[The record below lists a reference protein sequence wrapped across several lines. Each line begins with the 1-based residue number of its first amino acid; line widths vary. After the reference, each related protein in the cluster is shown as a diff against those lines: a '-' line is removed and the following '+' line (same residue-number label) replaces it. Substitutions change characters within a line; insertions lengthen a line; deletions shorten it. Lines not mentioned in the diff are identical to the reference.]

1 MHFSFL
7 PGEEE
12 KTEPIGDDKHVEDEA
27 PMAATSEGS
36 CQQWTDGSSNAEM
49 VRLMTKVKCFTP
61 PNSKGLCITARNEDL
76 PVPSMIA
83 VTVAR
88 ALLEPLE
95 TVVDSKFN
103 KMSDST

>member
-12 KTEPIGDDKHVEDEA
+12 KTEPVGDDKHVEDEA
-27 PMAATSEGS
+27 PMAAASEGS
-36 CQQWTDGSSNAEM
+36 CQQWTDSSSNAEM
-49 VRLMTKVKCFTP
+49 VRLMTKVKYFTP
-61 PNSKGLCITARNEDL
+61 PRNEDL

-95 TVVDSKFN
+95 YFDSC
-103 KMSDST
+103 